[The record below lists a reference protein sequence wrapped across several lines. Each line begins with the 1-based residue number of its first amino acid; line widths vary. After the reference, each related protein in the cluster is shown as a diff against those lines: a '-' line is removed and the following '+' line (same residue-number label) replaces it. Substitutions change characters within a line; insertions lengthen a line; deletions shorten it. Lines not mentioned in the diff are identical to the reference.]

1 MPQYML
7 SVWHDE
13 PYEPDFDSPDMAR
26 IGAKVD
32 AWNQAAQDA
41 GIFVFANGMHP
52 PSSATVVR
60 ATPDGEVSMTDGPYV
75 ETKEM
80 MGGFWVIDV
89 PDLDTALDWAKR
101 GTLACE
107 LPVEVRPFHG

>member
-1 MPQYML
+1 MPQFML
-7 SVWHDE
+7 SVWHDDL
-13 PYEPDFDSPDMAR
+13 YEPDFDSPDMAR
-26 IGAKVD
+26 IGPKVD
-32 AWNQAAQDA
+32 AWNQDAQDA

-60 ATPDGEVSMTDGPYV
+60 AAPDGEISMTDGPYV

-80 MGGFWVIDV
+80 MGGFWIIDV

-101 GTLACE
+101 ATVACE